1 MDVARPSLDQ
11 LGVFLA
17 VVESGSFNAAARRL
31 GRAVSA
37 ISYAVATLEAQ
48 LGVVLFERQ
57 GSRRPVLT
65 EAGRAILGPARGVGD
80 QIDDL
85 VAAVRALNRGLESEL
100 TLAVDVMVPLG
111 LLAGVLRE
119 FQAVFP
125 TVDLRLHVE
134 RLGATL
140 DLVVLRRA
148 QVGIVGQALGEHPD
162 CDQVQLGAIEL
173 IPVAAPGHALAR
185 APMIAAGMA
194 RRYRQLVLTDGSQLS
209 AGQDFGVLATRSW
222 RLGDLGAKH
231 ALLREG
237 IGWGNMP
244 RHMVAGDLAEG
255 RLVHLA
261 LPEGDRTPYALR
273 ATWRRDD
280 PPGPAQCWLV
290 STLQAAFAGLVAT
303 EAAPPA

>member
-1 MDVARPSLDQ
+1 MDVGRPTLDQ
-11 LGVFLA
+11 LAVFVA
-17 VVESGSFNAAARRL
+17 VVETGSFNAAARRL

-37 ISYAVATLEAQ
+37 VSYAIAALEAL
-48 LGVVLFERQ
+48 LGVTLFDRQ

-65 EAGRAILGPARGVGD
+65 DAGRAILAAARGVGD
-80 QIDDL
+80 QVDDL
-85 VAAVRALNRGLESEL
+85 VAGVRALNRGLESEL
-100 TLAVDVMVPLG
+100 TLAVDVMVPLP
-111 LLAGVLRE
+111 LLAQVLRQ

-125 TVDLRLHVE
+125 TVDLRLNVE

-140 DLVVLRRA
+140 ELVLSREA
-148 QVGIVGQALGEHPD
+148 QVGIVGEALAEHPD
-162 CDQVQLGAIEL
+162 CDCLMLGEIEL
-173 IPVAAPGHALAR
+173 VPVAAPGHGLAQL
-185 APMIAAGMA
+185 ADIPSGAA

-231 ALLREG
+231 ALLLEG

-244 RHMVAGDLAEG
+244 RHMVAHDLAEG

-261 LPEGDRTPYALR
+261 LPEGRHTPYALR

-280 PPGPAQCWLV
+280 PPGPAQCWLA
-290 STLQAAFAGLVAT
+290 STLQAAFATAAVAPT
-303 EAAPPA
+303 LR